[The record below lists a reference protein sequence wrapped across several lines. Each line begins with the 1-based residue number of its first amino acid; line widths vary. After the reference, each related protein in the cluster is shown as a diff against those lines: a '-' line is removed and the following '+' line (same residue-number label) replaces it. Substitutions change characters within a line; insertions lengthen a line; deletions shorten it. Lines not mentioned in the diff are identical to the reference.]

1 MDKVALACREGSAD
15 KVYFAEIVPVLD
27 GFQITTS
34 YGRRGGSMTVGI
46 HKDTSKPVRFA
57 KAKNILQKLV
67 KSKLT
72 KDPPYKVVGIEA
84 SKYVLASQQVQ
95 RGYKPQLLN
104 MIEESEL
111 EQYFTNSA
119 YFMRSEEHTS
129 ELQSLRH

>member
-1 MDKVALACREGSAD
+1 MDKVSLACREGSAD

-46 HKDTSKPVRFA
+46 HKDTSKPEPYA
-57 KAKNILQKLV
+57 KAKNIFDKLV

-84 SKYVLASQQVQ
+84 PKYGSSGESVDRSA
-95 RGYKPQLLN
+95 GYR
-104 MIEESEL
+104 ES
-111 EQYFTNSA
+111 
-119 YFMRSEEHTS
+119 
-129 ELQSLRH
+129 